1 MGAHVCFRA
10 FLTCSVR
17 VKIVREPA
25 KDNGSGIRRG
35 ILLLLT
41 AFKRDSARQELRLSD
56 YLRRFNAASESR
68 AQPDDG
74 VSFTA
79 RTRHTCARNNRKGQK
94 HVSTVILTKDL
105 TKIYEGALRGQDVH
119 ALQDLNLEIFEGEIF
134 GYLGPNGSGK
144 TTTIKMLL
152 GLIFPTAGVIEILG
166 SRAISSAAVKRN
178 IGYLPEGAYYPDFL
192 RGEEILSYYGKLY
205 GLRGADLKRRI
216 DAVLELVG
224 MQHARKR
231 LLRGYSKGMRQRIGL
246 AQALI
251 SDPQILIL
259 DEPTTGLDPIVRKE
273 IRDILLRLREEGK
286 TLLISSHELL
296 EVELISN
303 RVGILYNGM
312 LQTTGTVDELL
323 IKREM
328 TVDVDGVNESTME
341 ELKARGV
348 AIEDRT
354 GARAKLR
361 VSGALSVYDVIDL
374 CKTKSLQ
381 LNSVAP
387 RRETLEEL
395 FVRVIGAA
403 EAARR

>member
-1 MGAHVCFRA
+1 M
-10 FLTCSVR
+10 
-17 VKIVREPA
+17 
-25 KDNGSGIRRG
+25 
-35 ILLLLT
+35 
-41 AFKRDSARQELRLSD
+41 
-56 YLRRFNAASESR
+56 
-68 AQPDDG
+68 
-74 VSFTA
+74 
-79 RTRHTCARNNRKGQK
+79 
-94 HVSTVILTKDL
+94 
-105 TKIYEGALRGQDVH
+105 RGQDVH

-259 DEPTTGLDPIVRKE
+259 DEPTTGLDPIARKE